1 MSNILS
7 GKDAL
12 KELKDNLKN
21 LFNKT
26 KEEKGIVLILP
37 DFKTYHKAT
46 VIKTVWYWHKYQWN
60 KTEIPEIKPKHY
72 GQLIFDK
79 DIKTIQ

>member
-1 MSNILS
+1 M
-7 GKDAL
+7 
-12 KELKDNLKN
+12 ELQRTQIVKT
-21 LFNKT
+21 LF

-60 KTEIPEIKPKHY
+60 KTEISEIKPKHY